1 MSRACRPD
9 RTVEALNS
17 FGLHIPLDEPVLDVR
32 GADAPAAGVDEPTL
46 RNVCK
51 RDVTYVPYRPKRVLN
66 VHRHVDGGWLWTK
79 YSAHPYV
86 GCQEGCVYCYWR
98 EEKYNMLARDPAA
111 RRLPD
116 PFSQYIKVKTNAA
129 ELLRKELSKVPRDI
143 IAVGDYQPAEG
154 RYGLSREMLKVCAEL
169 GFPTLVLEKS
179 PLVLRDL
186 DVIRRI
192 NESAWACVMFSIV
205 RADSSGY
212 GEVFEP
218 YAPRIEGRFRAIRRI
233 ADSGILTG
241 TAFMPILPYICDD
254 DSNLEAVVKKT
265 ADSGG
270 RFVLAAGLTMS
281 GAQSAF
287 FLEALKRHEPSLV
300 ARYDALYRGA
310 YSPPDSKYIATIG
323 LKVRRLCA
331 KYGILD
337 RMPRYVPDGPLAT
350 NKRIAEDIFNRCY
363 EMELE
368 CARSYKVWAYRRAG
382 WTVDELD
389 RAIMTLYG
397 RRGVKGLEALPNVGP
412 SLAAFVAE
420 RLTKLSQ

>member
-1 MSRACRPD
+1 MASH
-9 RTVEALNS
+9 TIGEEALTS
-17 FGLHIPLDEPVLDVR
+17 VHGHS
-32 GADAPAAGVDEPTL
+32 
-46 RNVCK
+46 
-51 RDVTYVPYRPKRVLN
+51 VTYVPYQPKRILN
-66 VHRHVDGGWLWTK
+66 IHRHVDGGWLWTK

-98 EEKYNMLARDPAA
+98 DEKYNMLAHDPAA
-111 RRLPD
+111 RSLPD

-129 ELLRKELSKVPRDI
+129 EFLRKELSKVPCDI

-186 DVIRRI
+186 DVISRI
-192 NESAWACVMFSIV
+192 NERSWACVMFSIT
-205 RADSSGY
+205 RGDSAGY
-212 GEVFEP
+212 GEMFEP
-218 YAPRIEGRFRAIRRI
+218 YAPRIEGRFRAMRRI
-233 ADSGILTG
+233 ADSGIPTG

-265 ADSGG
+265 ADNGG

-281 GAQSAF
+281 GAQAAY
-287 FLEALKRHEPSLV
+287 FLEALKRHDPSLV
-300 ARYDALYRGA
+300 TRFDALYGGA
-310 YSPPDSKYIATIG
+310 YSPADNKYVAAIG

-363 EMELE
+363 QMELE
-368 CARSYKVWAYRRAG
+368 CAPSYKIWAYRRAG
-382 WTVDELD
+382 WTVDELVSD
-389 RAIMTLYG
+389 ILTLY
-397 RRGVKGLEALPNVGP
+397 RRKGVKGLQTLANVGP
-412 SLAAFVAE
+412 SIAAFVAE